1 VLSLLEGLAV
11 GTLVHHGIVL
21 VGTHHDA
28 VQRAVVFGVAVM
40 CAGLNG
46 AFDALVSVAIHIHF
60 LLYFGFGNSMPQKK

>member
-1 VLSLLEGLAV
+1 M
-11 GTLVHHGIVL
+11 
-21 VGTHHDA
+21 GTHHDA